1 MLGYFGPAGTFTHQA
16 LRSVTD
22 EEAIAFPSVREALE
36 AVRGGLVR
44 GAIVPIENSVEGGV
58 SATLDELIAGE
69 PLAIQGE
76 IVIPVEFG
84 IYVREGTE
92 LDGVQAVL
100 THGHAAA
107 QCREWLG
114 LMVPQASIT
123 EAGST
128 AGAAAEVARPDSRYD
143 AAVCARVAG
152 QLYGLTEL
160 AYRIEDNPGAVTR
173 FVEVG
178 PAGPTPERTGA
189 DKTTLVAYMRE
200 DHAGALLEILEQFA
214 VRGVNLSRIES
225 RPTKTMLGSYCFS
238 IDAEGHLHDKRV
250 AEALEGLH
258 RVCPTVHF
266 LGSYPRAD
274 QARPAI
280 RVGFS
285 DEEFEAAAAWVESL
299 DGNGCW

>member
-16 LRSVTD
+16 LRTITD
-22 EEAIAFPSVREALE
+22 DDALAFASVREALD
-36 AVRGGLVR
+36 AVRLGHVR
-44 GAIVPIENSVEGGV
+44 GAVVPIENSVEGGV
-58 SATLDELIAGE
+58 SATLDELIAGA
-69 PLAIQGE
+69 PLAIRGE

-84 IYVREGTE
+84 LYVRPGTRMDE
-92 LDGVQAVL
+92 VRQVL

-107 QCREWLG
+107 QCRDWLG
-114 LMVPQASIT
+114 LMVPQAHIT

-128 AGAAAEVARPDSRYD
+128 AGAAAEVARPESRYD

-152 QLYGLTEL
+152 ELYGLEEL
-160 AYRIEDNPGAVTR
+160 AYQIEDNPGAVTR

-178 PAGPTPERTGA
+178 VAGPVPARTGA

-225 RPTKTMLGSYCFS
+225 RPTKTTLGSYCFS
-238 IDAEGHLHDKRV
+238 IDVEGHLHDKRV
-250 AEALEGLH
+250 EEAMEGLH

-274 QARPAI
+274 KARPV
-280 RVGFS
+280 VGHGFT
-285 DEEFEAAAAWVESL
+285 DEEFDAAARWIRTL
-299 DGNGCW
+299 G

>member
-16 LRSVTD
+16 LRSVW
-22 EEAIAFPSVREALE
+22 EGEAIDFPSVREALE
-36 AVRGGLVR
+36 AVRR
-44 GAIVPIENSVEGGV
+44 GDVEGSVVPIENSVEGGV
-58 SATLDELIAGE
+58 SATLDELIAGS
-69 PLAIQGE
+69 PLMIKAE

-84 IYVREGTE
+84 FYARKGTRLEDVR
-92 LDGVQAVL
+92 QVL

-107 QCREWLG
+107 QCREWLA
-114 LMVPQASIT
+114 LMLPDATVT

-143 AAVCARVAG
+143 GAVCARVAG
-152 QLYGLTEL
+152 RLYHLEEL

-173 FVEVG
+173 FVQVG
-178 PAGPTPERTGA
+178 RPGPVPERTGA

-225 RPTKTMLGSYCFS
+225 RPTKTGLGSYCFS
-238 IDAEGHLHDKRV
+238 IDAEGHLHDARI
-250 AEALEGLH
+250 AEALTGLH
-258 RVCPTVHF
+258 RTCPTVYF

-274 QARPAI
+274 RERPAL
-280 RVGFS
+280 RPGVT
-285 DEEFEAAAAWVESL
+285 DEDYHAAQSWLDSL
-299 DGNGCW
+299 G

>member
-16 LRSVTD
+16 LRTITD
-22 EEAIAFPSVREALE
+22 DDALAFASVREALD
-36 AVRGGLVR
+36 AVRLGHVR
-44 GAIVPIENSVEGGV
+44 GAVVPIENSVEGGV
-58 SATLDELIAGE
+58 SATLDELIAGA
-69 PLAIQGE
+69 PLAIRGE

-84 IYVREGTE
+84 LYVRPGTRMDE
-92 LDGVQAVL
+92 VQQVL

-107 QCREWLG
+107 QCRDWLG
-114 LMVPQASIT
+114 VMVPQAHIT

-128 AGAAAEVARPDSRYD
+128 AGAAAEVARPESRYD

-152 QLYGLTEL
+152 ELYGLEEL
-160 AYRIEDNPGAVTR
+160 AYQIEDNPGAVTR

-178 PAGPTPERTGA
+178 VAGPVPARTGA

-225 RPTKTMLGSYCFS
+225 RPTKTTLGSYCFS
-238 IDAEGHLHDKRV
+238 IDVEGHLHDKRV
-250 AEALEGLH
+250 EEAMEGLH
-258 RVCPTVHF
+258 RICPTVHF

-274 QARPAI
+274 KARPV
-280 RVGFS
+280 VGHGFT
-285 DEEFEAAAAWVESL
+285 DEEFDAAARWIRTL
-299 DGNGCW
+299 G